1 MGIKSLNDHR
11 IEDDYK
17 SLTRQNRAWVL
28 LLFFGM
34 LTILYLVINRQTS
47 LLIKNQ
53 INNQLLNMVE
63 ENAKTI
69 EIFLQDRE
77 SDLLSYT
84 HMNISGIS
92 EVKNYTHS
100 IEAFLKDKQ
109 WYDLILIADM
119 EGAIVFSILS
129 ELSANISD
137 RRYFQSA
144 KEGKIFRSGI
154 FYSDILDRPVM
165 VLAFP
170 IKNSQ
175 GRIVGVFAASINLE
189 HFYSLLFDLRLGDT
203 SELFLVDSN
212 GYLLSPTRLGGVPLQ
227 DRGYSSEE
235 KNPHIGERGIKT
247 HFDYRGQQVLSAH
260 MRIPGTEFIL
270 VSEVDSAEALRPVGK
285 LKRLLLFAFLP
296 LVVIAVLISY
306 FYSRRLTSLF
316 RNLTANLS
324 AALAESR
331 QKRVELD
338 GINKKLEA
346 EIKEKEHLTEELQLS
361 EEYIRGLIDS
371 ISLAVVAV
379 DDRACIT
386 HFNRETTTMFSDS
399 RPEVGKP
406 IGEVFLWFKNR
417 DVEEAFQ
424 SALRTR
430 DAQNIERKKIAIG
443 QNLEYFNLFFFPIS
457 SAGETVTGIS
467 IVVENVTERKRLQEQ
482 MAEYEKFSAL
492 SQLAMGAAHEINNP
506 LLGISSFLE
515 ILADETEDMEKKEE
529 IRFVL
534 ENVYRISETIRGL
547 LDFARPTPPQFIK
560 INVNQLIEDTLS
572 FIGHQ
577 PIFRRITIR
586 KNLSQVFPQITADLS
601 QIRQV
606 LINIFINAAQAMPD
620 GGTLTVVSSK
630 VKYEEKIRIDIS
642 DTGSG
647 IGPQDRAKIMNPFF
661 TTKKNEGTGLG
672 LSISHRYIKNHHGE
686 ITFESVEN
694 EGTTF
699 TIRLPIRQTGR
710 PVGDEKE
717 TVA

>member
-1 MGIKSLNDHR
+1 
-11 IEDDYK
+11 
-17 SLTRQNRAWVL
+17 
-28 LLFFGM
+28 
-34 LTILYLVINRQTS
+34 
-47 LLIKNQ
+47 
-53 INNQLLNMVE
+53 
-63 ENAKTI
+63 
-69 EIFLQDRE
+69 
-77 SDLLSYT
+77 
-84 HMNISGIS
+84 MNITEIS
-92 EVKNYTHS
+92 DVKNYTHS

-129 ELSANISD
+129 ELSADISD
-137 RRYFQSA
+137 RLYFQSA

-154 FYSDILDRPVM
+154 FHSDILDRPVM

-170 IKNSQ
+170 IKNSR
-175 GRIVGVFAASINLE
+175 GGIVGVLAASINLE
-189 HFYSLLFDLRLGDT
+189 HFYRLLFDLRLGDT
-203 SELFLVDSN
+203 SELFLVDSD

-235 KNPHIGERGIKT
+235 KNPHIRERGIKT

-270 VSEVDSAEALRPVGK
+270 VSEVDRAEALQPVGK

-296 LVVIAVLISY
+296 LVVIAVLVSY

-331 QKRVELD
+331 QKRMELD
-338 GINKKLEA
+338 GINRKLEV
-346 EIKEKEHLTEELQLS
+346 EIKEKAQLTEELHLS
-361 EEYIRGLIDS
+361 GEYIRGLIDS

-379 DDRACIT
+379 DDRGSIT

-399 RPEVGKP
+399 RPEVGKS
-406 IGEVFLWFKNR
+406 IGEVFFWFKNR

-424 SALRTR
+424 SAIRTH
-430 DAQNIERKKIAIG
+430 DAQKIERKKIAIG
-443 QNLEYFNLFFFPIS
+443 QNLEYFNLFFFPILG
-457 SAGETVTGIS
+457 AGETVTGIS
-467 IVVENVTERKRLQEQ
+467 LVVENVTERKRLQEQ

-547 LDFARPTPPQFIK
+547 LDFARPAPPQFIK
-560 INVNQLIEDTLS
+560 ININQLIEDTLS

-586 KNLSQVFPQITADLS
+586 KNLSQAFPQITADLS

-620 GGTLTVVSSK
+620 GGTLSVVSSK
-630 VKYEEKIRIDIS
+630 VKYEEKIRVDIS

-647 IGPQDRAKIMNPFF
+647 IGAQDQAKIMNPFF
-661 TTKKNEGTGLG
+661 TTKKKEGTGLG

-694 EGTTF
+694 KGATF

-710 PVGDEKE
+710 PAGDEEE
-717 TVA
+717 TIA